1 MLTRKYTKRIRI
13 LLKQIFWRLNRNEKK
28 STAKKLRRRATTK
41 NIPRSH
47 GDSTANPCPVN
58 ELDFGY
64 LRGFGPENRADFTN
78 FTFAAK
84 EDIEGPGISSVAPL
98 IADGIGQR
106 SSIQQDNTPDQV
118 SPLRPQENNA
128 DIDHG
133 GQFDGAALNNA
144 NISTPDQNSRLQS
157 TEGNEPNG
165 NIPRRGNVTRLY
177 MPPRDR
183 RCPRNDGY
191 VSERTLEEYMNSDTQ
206 SEQMNNGTENME
218 EGPSE
223 STKVANEQAGLATG
237 MPTDDRNIEE
247 IAADIW
253 NEHLGQHDT
262 DTGRHGFNGDQDPQI
277 PSHQRDFRTGT

>member
-1 MLTRKYTKRIRI
+1 NYPNSDDSTNANKLTHSKDEPK
-13 LLKQIFWRLNRNEKK
+13 
-28 STAKKLRRRATTK
+28 
-41 NIPRSH
+41 SH

-84 EDIEGPGISSVAPL
+84 EDIEGPGISS
-98 IADGIGQR
+98 
-106 SSIQQDNTPDQV
+106 V

-223 STKVANEQAGLATG
+223 STKWRTNKLDWPPAHSDADLNATTL
-237 MPTDDRNIEE
+237 PLLRIHYFLLLDR
-247 IAADIW
+247 
-253 NEHLGQHDT
+253 G
-262 DTGRHGFNGDQDPQI
+262 TGVDPV
-277 PSHQRDFRTGT
+277 PEYWR